1 MLCWFAFCPGFR
13 IRFLGILRL
22 LLKTRKKIVSWLY
35 VGLKFGSISVRF
47 LPWVSDA
54 FSWILGLVGKIKFSI
69 AAGHMESA
77 IGLLSVQRRAN

>member
-1 MLCWFAFCPGFR
+1 MLV
-13 IRFLGILRL
+13 RFLPWVSDSFSWDL
-22 LLKTRKKIVSWLY
+22 TASFEDTDNFFSWLY
-35 VGLKFGSISVRF
+35 VGLTFVSILVRF